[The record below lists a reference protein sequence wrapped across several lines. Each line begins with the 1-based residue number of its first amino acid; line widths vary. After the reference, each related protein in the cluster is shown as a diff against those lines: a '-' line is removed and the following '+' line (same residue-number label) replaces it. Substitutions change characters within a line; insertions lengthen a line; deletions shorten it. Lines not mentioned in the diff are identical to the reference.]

1 VTDKI
6 LVIGGTGLVGNALT
20 RAWARRG
27 SDVVAATYHCHETP
41 HFRQLDMQDLDVV
54 RRILNEVR
62 PGLVAV
68 PAANPNVDYCEQ
80 HPEET
85 RGVNV
90 RGTLNVLRVCG
101 ELGARMIFF
110 SSDYV
115 FDGRQ
120 GVYGEDDSV
129 SPLNE
134 YGRQKAQIEKEV
146 LQAGPGHLVVR
157 TSGAYGWQW
166 EPKNFV
172 LQIRAKLGAGQPVSV
187 AAGVRYNPT
196 YVENLAEIVCEL
208 ADTGRGGVYHVVG
221 ADRVARLEFA
231 KMAARAFRLDES
243 LIKGVPDGQYQ
254 PIAPRPVESSLKTD
268 KVRALVKTPV
278 WGIDRSLGHMASF
291 EAEWKKYAERLPA
304 LK

>member
-1 VTDKI
+1 MTDKI

-20 RAWARRG
+20 RAWSRRG
-27 SDVVAATYHCHETP
+27 SEVVAATFHCHETP
-41 HFRQLDMQDLDVV
+41 FFRQLDMQDLDVV
-54 RRILNEVR
+54 RRILNEIR

-68 PAANPNVDYCEQ
+68 PAANPNVDYCEL

-101 ELGARMIFF
+101 EIGARMIFF

-115 FDGRQ
+115 FDGKK
-120 GVYGEDDSV
+120 GVYSEGDAV

-134 YGRQKAQIEKEV
+134 YGRQKAQVEEEV
-146 LQAGPGHLVVR
+146 LKAGPEHLVVR
-157 TSGAYGWQW
+157 TSGAFGWQW

-172 LQIRAKLGAGQPVSV
+172 LQIRAKLGASHAVSV

-196 YVENLAEIVCEL
+196 YAENLADIVCEL
-208 ADTGRGGVYHVVG
+208 AEERRGGIFHVVG
-221 ADRVARLEFA
+221 ADRLARLEFA
-231 KMAARAFRLDES
+231 KAAARAFGLDES
-243 LIKGVPDGQYQ
+243 LIKGVPEGEYK
-254 PIAPRPVESSLKTD
+254 PIAARPLESSLDTA
-268 KVRALVKTPV
+268 KVRAAVTALI
-278 WGIDRSLGHMASF
+278 WGVDRSLKHMASF
-291 EAEWKKYAERLPA
+291 EPEWKKYAERLPA